1 MSDLATVQSHRAVSS
16 GTGPGEP
23 GSIIAQRC
31 ERLRVLIADVDP
43 LARRAM
49 RDALQAAAE
58 IVVVADVP
66 HSREAVELSRHFR
79 PDVALA
85 DMGLPPGGG
94 AALARDITRQA
105 PGTRVVMLATRYD
118 EEAALYALRAG
129 ATGYLSKEAD
139 PEALRDVVRRI
150 ADGEAVIQPTLARRV
165 IECLSELP
173 DTGWRPVRS
182 RLTSREWEIV
192 DLIGAGASTELIADE
207 LVLSPATV
215 YSHVKSLLRKLGVHS
230 RQDAVAAAER
240 LRREEAM
247 PLDQ

>member
-1 MSDLATVQSHRAVSS
+1 MSDIATVHLHRGKPAAFGS
-16 GTGPGEP
+16 GGPKSGV
-23 GSIIAQRC
+23 AQRC
-31 ERLRVLIADVDP
+31 ERLRVLIADADP
-43 LARRAM
+43 FARRAM

-58 IVVVADVP
+58 IVVVADVA
-66 HSREAVELSRHFR
+66 HSREAVELSRHFQ
-79 PDVALA
+79 PEVVLM
-85 DMGLPPGGG
+85 DMGVPPAGGP
-94 AALARDITRQA
+94 ALARAIAREA
-105 PGTRVVMLATRYD
+105 PGTRVVMLATSYD

-139 PEALRDVVRRI
+139 PEALRHVVRRI
-150 ADGEAVIQPTLARRV
+150 AEGEAVIPPTLARRA
-165 IECLSELP
+165 IECLREVP

-192 DLIGAGASTELIADE
+192 ELIGAGASTERIADE

-240 LRREEAM
+240 LRHEEAM
-247 PLDQ
+247 PLD

>member
-1 MSDLATVQSHRAVSS
+1 MTDMATIHSHRAVSS
-16 GTGPGEP
+16 GLGSGEP
-23 GSIIAQRC
+23 GSNVARRS
-31 ERLRVLIADVDP
+31 ERLRVLIADADP

-66 HSREAVELSRHFR
+66 HSREAVELIRHFR

-85 DMGLPPGGG
+85 DMELPPAGG
-94 AALARDITRQA
+94 AALAREIVRHA

-118 EEAALYALRAG
+118 EEAALDALRAG

-139 PEALRDVVRRI
+139 PEALRDVARRI
-150 ADGEAVIQPTLARRV
+150 AEGEAVIPPTLARRA
-165 IECLSELP
+165 IECLSGLP

-182 RLTSREWEIV
+182 RLTSREWEII
-192 DLIGAGASTELIADE
+192 DLIGAGASTERIADE

-215 YSHVKSLLRKLGVHS
+215 YSHVKSLLRKLSVHS

-240 LRREEAM
+240 LRHEEAM
-247 PLDQ
+247 PLD